1 MDVDDESLAQAAGN
15 GDREAFRL
23 LLERH
28 YDRVYRIAW
37 RFVGNQ
43 SDAEDIAQDVCIGLA
58 RKLKSFKGDS
68 RFTTWLYRV
77 AVNSCKDALRRQASA
92 TKAQE
97 AYAELEPMTRADT
110 EANAEQAAW
119 LYGALGTLA
128 DDLRE
133 TAILVLA
140 EDLSHAEAG
149 AVLQVKEGTISWR
162 MSEVRKQLKAIAQ
175 AESGQVI

>member
-1 MDVDDESLAQAAGN
+1 M
-15 GDREAFRL
+15 
-23 LLERH
+23 
-28 YDRVYRIAW
+28 
-37 RFVGNQ
+37 
-43 SDAEDIAQDVCIGLA
+43 
-58 RKLKSFKGDS
+58 
-68 RFTTWLYRV
+68 
-77 AVNSCKDALRRQASA
+77 AVNACKDALRRQASA

-110 EANAEQAAW
+110 EANAEQSAW

-140 EDLSHAEAG
+140 EDLSHAQAG